1 MSAPQSRRLLIVL
14 MPKTHPLHTGAKSNL
29 RDRVLGEIEKNSFI
43 ALNLR
48 DRVLGEIEKNS
59 FIALSGKEGRKLCV
73 SIMEDLVRS
82 CYSNDGRIGL
92 LRRIKC
98 VQGLHSFI
106 LISGD
111 FLKCFSG
118 SFNLASDGLLWNEK
132 C

>member
-43 ALNLR
+43 AL
-48 DRVLGEIEKNS
+48 
-59 FIALSGKEGRKLCV
+59 SGKEGRKLCV
-73 SIMEDLVRS
+73 STMEDSVRS
-82 CYSNDGRIGL
+82 CYSNDRRIGL